1 MSEGRS
7 RTKRKCRIIKLR
19 KKQKWMVTQVKYQRE
34 IKQDTDR
41 CEFFVF
47 VNQEL
52 LVTLQSVG
60 RSNAED

>member
-1 MSEGRS
+1 MEKPR
-7 RTKRKCRIIKLR
+7 
-19 KKQKWMVTQVKYQRE
+19 MVTQVKYQRE

-60 RSNAED
+60 RSKAED